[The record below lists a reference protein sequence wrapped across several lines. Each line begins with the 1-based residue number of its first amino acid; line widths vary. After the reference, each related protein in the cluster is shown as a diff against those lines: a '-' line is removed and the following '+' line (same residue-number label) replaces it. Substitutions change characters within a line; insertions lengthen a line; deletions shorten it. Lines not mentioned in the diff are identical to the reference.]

1 MQPNANA
8 TSLPGE
14 VLSPSQASTFLSC
27 SAKWWFRYGLGLP
40 DPASGAAA
48 RGRAVHKAIEQYMRA
63 KIAGVIL
70 DAADLAGDWDMIW
83 DEVATEAEF
92 AADDDVEDLKA
103 SGARLAH
110 KYLAEAA
117 PAIEPAAVEVPVSGS
132 IAGVPVRG
140 IIDIIDGEGRVI
152 DIKTTSRKPSK
163 ISGDHAFQLSTYIQL
178 LGDGGSGEARLD
190 SLVATKKPQLVQIE
204 HTPDE
209 SGEKLVGRMYPLV
222 AEGIAGGL
230 YLPNRSSNVC
240 SRRYC
245 AFADACEREF
255 GGSVPE

>member
-1 MQPNANA
+1 M
-8 TSLPGE
+8 
-14 VLSPSQASTFLSC
+14 
-27 SAKWWFRYGLGLP
+27 
-40 DPASGAAA
+40 
-48 RGRAVHKAIEQYMRA
+48 VHRAIEHFMRA

-70 DAADLAGDWDMIW
+70 DPSGLAGEWDAIW

-92 AADDDVEDLKA
+92 ATSDDVEDLKA

-117 PAIEPAAVEVPVSGS
+117 PAIEPVAVEVPVTGT
-132 IAGVPVRG
+132 IADVPVRG

-163 ISGDHAFQLSTYIQL
+163 ISGDHAFQLATYVAL

-190 SLVATKKPQLVQIE
+190 SLVATKEPQLVQIE

-209 SGEKLVGRMYPLV
+209 
-222 AEGIAGGL
+222 AGGRL
-230 YLPNRSSNVC
+230 V
-240 SRRYC
+240 
-245 AFADACEREF
+245 E
-255 GGSVPE
+255 

>member
-1 MQPNANA
+1 MLTQEQRDRLEVVLVSPRNPLNIGAVARAMANFSFSRLTVVAPYEPHWREARSAVGAPDLLLHAREAA
-8 TSLPGE
+8 T
-14 VLSPSQASTFLSC
+14 V
-27 SAKWWFRYGLGLP
+27 
-40 DPASGAAA
+40 
-48 RGRAVHKAIEQYMRA
+48 
-63 KIAGVIL
+63 
-70 DAADLAGDWDMIW
+70 
-83 DEVATEAEF
+83 AEF

-140 IIDIIDGEGRVI
+140 IIDIIEGEGRVI

-163 ISGDHAFQLSTYIQL
+163 ISGDHAFQLATYVAL

-190 SLVATKKPQLVQIE
+190 SLVATKDPQLIQIE
-204 HTPDE
+204 HSSGE
-209 SGEKLVGRMYPLV
+209 SGGKLVERMYPLV

-230 YLPNRSSNVC
+230 YLPNRSSSVC

-245 AFADACEREF
+245 SFADACELEF
-255 GGSVPE
+255 GGVVE

>member
-1 MQPNANA
+1 MLPSAAQ
-8 TSLPGE
+8 LPGE

-40 DPASGAAA
+40 DPAGGAAT
-48 RGRAVHKAIEQYMRA
+48 RGRAVHRAIEHYMRA

-70 DAADLAGDWDMIW
+70 DPSDLAGEWDAIW

-92 AADDDVEDLKA
+92 ATSDDVEDLKA

-117 PAIEPAAVEVPVSGS
+117 PAIEPVAVEVPISGT

-140 IIDIIDGEGRVI
+140 IIDIIEGEGRVI

-163 ISGDHAFQLSTYIQL
+163 ISGDHAFQLATYVAL

-190 SLVATKKPQLVQIE
+190 SLVATKDPQLIQIE
-204 HTPDE
+204 HSSGE
-209 SGEKLVGRMYPLV
+209 SGGKLVERMYPLV

-230 YLPNRSSNVC
+230 YLPNRSSSVC

-245 AFADACEREF
+245 SFADACELEF
-255 GGSVPE
+255 GGVVE